1 MIRRMTVLFLL
12 IFSLLSGCNTVSE
25 VEQPHVSVENIE
37 FGRGGFLDQQ
47 MLLTL
52 RLTNPNDFD
61 IPIDGLRA
69 KMDMNGQ
76 PFAQGVS
83 NYRAVLPRLGSAV
96 VPLEANISVMD
107 MVRQVMTLGRAKTF
121 DYTLYGDV
129 FVVGQSFRNVP
140 FEKTGNFTFGP

>member
-1 MIRRMTVLFLL
+1 MKRTIVAILL
-12 IFSLLSGCNTVSE
+12 IMPLLGACNTVPGVQE
-25 VEQPHVSVENIE
+25 PYVSVENIDL
-37 FGRGGFLDQQ
+37 GSGNLLGQQ

-61 IPIDGLRA
+61 IPLDGLRA
-69 KMDMNGQ
+69 QMDLNGQ

-83 NYRAVLPRLGSAV
+83 NYRTTLPRLGSVV
-96 VPLEANISVMD
+96 VPLEASISM
-107 MVRQVMTLGRAKTF
+107 MNLVRQVMSLGQAKSF
-121 DYTLYGDV
+121 DYVLSGDV

>member
-1 MIRRMTVLFLL
+1 
-12 IFSLLSGCNTVSE
+12 
-25 VEQPHVSVENIE
+25 
-37 FGRGGFLDQQ
+37 
-47 MLLTL
+47 
-52 RLTNPNDFD
+52 
-61 IPIDGLRA
+61 
-69 KMDMNGQ
+69 MNGQ

-96 VPLEANISVMD
+96 VPLEASISVMD